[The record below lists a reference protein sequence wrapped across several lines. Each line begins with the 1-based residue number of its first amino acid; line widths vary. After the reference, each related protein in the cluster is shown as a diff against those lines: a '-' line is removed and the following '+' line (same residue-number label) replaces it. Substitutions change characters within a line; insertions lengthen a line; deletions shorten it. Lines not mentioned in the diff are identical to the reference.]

1 MEENKSNT
9 KIAWMTP
16 IADSMQPRAFQHA
29 IAAASFASHHGV
41 EINFIGVTERQIIQD
56 ARNVLAQH
64 FLKTDCEWAFWF
76 DCDQIIPND
85 TIPYL
90 LKVAKEKDAKFVT
103 GVYYQRSGS
112 HRAVLWSKNPV
123 TTDGQPVEILPE
135 TSYSHFFIVPSPD
148 MTQPFKVDVSGFG
161 CVLTHRSMFEKIP
174 YPYFVYSGAYG
185 TDTHCSE
192 DFYFCVEAKKAG
204 FQLWAAPK
212 LKVGHIGVPPI
223 IYREDCKLEGK
234 DLKLVKL
241 EA

>member
-1 MEENKSNT
+1 MGEDQT
-9 KIAWMTP
+9 KIAWLTP
-16 IADSMQPRAFQHA
+16 VADNVQAKTFQHV
-29 IAAASFASHHGV
+29 IAAVSYASHNGV
-41 EINFIGVTERQIIQD
+41 AIDYIGITERQIIQD

-64 FLKTDCEWAFWF
+64 LLKTDCEWAFWC
-76 DCDQIIPND
+76 DSDQIIPPN

-90 LKVAKEKDAKFVT
+90 LSVAKNKDAKFVT
-103 GVYYQRSGS
+103 GVYYQRHGS
-112 HRAVLWSKNPV
+112 HRAVLWSKSPV
-123 TTDGQPVEILPE
+123 PVDGQSIE
-135 TSYSHFFIVPSPD
+135 TLSADKYSHFFIVPSVD
-148 MTQPFKVDVSGFG
+148 MTQPFKVDVCGFG

-234 DLKLVKL
+234 DLKQVKL